1 MTANEPELLAHH
13 FSEAGLAGQSCDYR
27 MRAGERAVSR
37 AAYTEAIAHFSI
49 GLKEAEKLPDGAER
63 TRRKLEF
70 LLKLGPALM
79 VTHGMQS
86 AKAEDVYKEAEQI
99 GTATS
104 NDEATFKA
112 KWGLWLTA
120 NIAQKSALARDRAQN
135 LVAFARRFGESD
147 LLLEAYHCR
156 WSTAIFRGDVKE
168 TIENGRIGA
177 ETYKIDRHRH
187 LGHVFGGHDPGV
199 CAHGMCA
206 LAYRMSGEAKQAERH
221 IAQCVALGEALDQ
234 PNSLG
239 MGLYVKAINHQA
251 AGDRE
256 ATLAVAQRAVTVSEK
271 FGLLPWRAGSL
282 ILVAWATAMSGATA
296 DAARLIDAE
305 IEKATSAGSAMIY
318 NLALAAEVL
327 LTANRPGDGIALLDR
342 VLRAIEE
349 PGVGLY
355 LSEAYRVRGECLLA
369 IDRKNKNAAREAFA
383 AACDIANR
391 QGALALAHRAEAS
404 LLHVAQ

>member
-1 MTANEPELLAHH
+1 MRCCARPRTRLLLSRRREWHERAGRALEERFAELTANEPELLAHH

-37 AAYTEAIAHFSI
+37 AAYTEAIAHFSM
-49 GLKEAEKLPDGAER
+49 GLKEAKKLPDDAER
-63 TRRKLEF
+63 MRRKLDF

-79 VTHGMQS
+79 VSHGMQS
-86 AKAEDVYKEAEQI
+86 AKAEDVYTEAEQI

-112 KWGLWLTA
+112 KWGLWLSA
-120 NIAQKSALARDRAQN
+120 NIAQKSALARDRAQD

-177 ETYKIDRHRH
+177 ETYNIDRHRH
-187 LGHVFGGHDPGV
+187 LGHAFGGHDPGV

-206 LAYRMSGEAKQAERH
+206 LAYQMSGEAKQAERH

-239 MGLYVKAINHQA
+239 MA
-251 AGDRE
+251 
-256 ATLAVAQRAVTVSEK
+256 
-271 FGLLPWRAGSL
+271 WRS
-282 ILVAWATAMSGATA
+282 M
-296 DAARLIDAE
+296 
-305 IEKATSAGSAMIY
+305 
-318 NLALAAEVL
+318 
-327 LTANRPGDGIALLDR
+327 
-342 VLRAIEE
+342 
-349 PGVGLY
+349 
-355 LSEAYRVRGECLLA
+355 
-369 IDRKNKNAAREAFA
+369 
-383 AACDIANR
+383 
-391 QGALALAHRAEAS
+391 
-404 LLHVAQ
+404 

>member
-1 MTANEPELLAHH
+1 
-13 FSEAGLAGQSCDYR
+13 

-37 AAYTEAIAHFSI
+37 AAYTEAIAHFSM
-49 GLKEAEKLPDGAER
+49 GVKETEKLPDAER
-63 TRRKLEF
+63 MHRKLEF

-86 AKAEDVYKEAEQI
+86 AKAEDVYREAEQI
-99 GTATS
+99 GADTS

-120 NIAQKSALARDRAQN
+120 NIAQKSALARDRAQD
-135 LVAFARRFGESD
+135 LVAFARRFGEND

-168 TIENGRIGA
+168 TIENGRFGV
-177 ETYKIDRHRH
+177 ETYNFDRHRH
-187 LGHVFGGHDPGV
+187 LGHAFGGHDPGV

-206 LAYRMSGEAKQAERH
+206 LAYQLTGEAKQAERH

-239 MGLYVKAINHQA
+239 MALYVKAVVHHA

-282 ILVAWATAMSGATA
+282 ILVAWATAMGGATA

-305 IEKATSAGSAMIY
+305 IEKATSTGSAMIY

-327 LTANRPGDGIALLDR
+327 LAANRPGDGIALLDR

-355 LSEAYRVRGECLLA
+355 LPEAYRVRGECVLA
-369 IDRKNKNAAREAFA
+369 IDRRNKNDAREAFA
-383 AACDIANR
+383 AARDIANQ
-391 QGALALAHRAEAS
+391 QGALVLARRAEAS
-404 LLHVAQ
+404 LLHVT